1 MESQIVVHGTTN
13 TGAGHARACE
23 HGTHLGQNS
32 KASLDANA
40 WQIRRAKAIGRLEF
54 EFVPIPAGRTKTT
67 ESNMGGK
74 QGCSAELRP
83 SQGIRICILFV
94 LRNLKSSQIAFE
106 IESLRA
112 EPRESFRKEEEDDEK
127 SF

>member
-1 MESQIVVHGTTN
+1 M
-13 TGAGHARACE
+13 
-23 HGTHLGQNS
+23 
-32 KASLDANA
+32 
-40 WQIRRAKAIGRLEF
+40 
-54 EFVPIPAGRTKTT
+54 PIPAGRTKTT

-74 QGCSAELRP
+74 QGCSELRP